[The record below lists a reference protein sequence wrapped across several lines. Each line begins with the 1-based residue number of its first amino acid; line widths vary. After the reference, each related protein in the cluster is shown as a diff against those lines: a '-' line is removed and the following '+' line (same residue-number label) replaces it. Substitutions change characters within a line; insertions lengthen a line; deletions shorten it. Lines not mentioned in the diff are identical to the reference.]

1 MDGEDSLLKEENCV
15 ASRKTCAVFNKK
27 EKVEMDVLLKRFWSL
42 GVPPTGLSVQVTCQ
56 ANSAF
61 VNSGKPLF
69 TYSVFA
75 VTNVLV
81 IFALWQAYMAR
92 LSRFN
97 PTSPTLFVFLC

>member
-75 VTNVLV
+75 VTNVSV

>member
-27 EKVEMDVLLKRFWSL
+27 GEGGDARVVEEVLVF

-75 VTNVLV
+75 VTNVSKM
-81 IFALWQAYMAR
+81 IALWQAYLAR